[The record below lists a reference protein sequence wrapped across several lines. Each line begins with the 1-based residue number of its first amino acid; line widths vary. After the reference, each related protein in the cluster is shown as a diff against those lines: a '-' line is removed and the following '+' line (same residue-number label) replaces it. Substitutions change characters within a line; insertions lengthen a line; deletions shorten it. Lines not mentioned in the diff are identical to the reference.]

1 MSKINVYCEPFCIQQ
16 GFQFEIHKVNY
27 QQDDG
32 YSCFMHFHEVHEI
45 IIFDKIEGSY
55 FYSQGESTLLDSD
68 VVFTPMLETHDFKL
82 TTQAKS
88 WTIIQFLPEFL
99 NQQGLEKEATF
110 LKQGMH
116 LRLSSEQLKA
126 VQQQVQWLQQ
136 SYTENPI
143 SNKSLTLLKLLIIW
157 LVEYAEPVMP
167 PHTKP
172 IAVTAGYDRL
182 TPVINLFKHQVYVE
196 LSLVEAAQ
204 LCHVSTSYFSRL
216 FKRIFRCNF
225 SEYTVKHK
233 VYSAARMLTQNNRS
247 ITDISY
253 ELNFASPSHFIALF
267 KKQFGTTPKKYR
279 TEQLKNMTSYLPGK
293 QQKSANK

>member
-1 MSKINVYCEPFCIQQ
+1 MPKINVYCEPFCIQQ
-16 GFQFEIHKVNY
+16 GFQFEIHQVDYEQN
-27 QQDDG
+27 DG

-45 IIFDKIEGSY
+45 ILFDKIEGSY
-55 FYSQGESTLLDSD
+55 FYSQGESTLIEND

-82 TTQAKS
+82 TTEAKS
-88 WTIIQFLPEFL
+88 WSIIQFLPTFL

-116 LRLSSEQLKA
+116 LRLPPEQLQV
-126 VQQQVQWLQQ
+126 VQQQVKWLQE
-136 SYTENPI
+136 SYNENPL

-157 LVEYAEPVMP
+157 LVEHAQPVMP

-172 IAVTAGYDRL
+172 ITVTSGYERL
-182 TPVINLFKHQVYVE
+182 KPVIEQFRHQVYVE

-233 VYSAARMLTQNNRS
+233 LYSAARMLTQKNIS
-247 ITDISY
+247 ITEISY

-279 TEQLKNMTSYLPGK
+279 TEQLSRINSGASKRN
-293 QQKSANK
+293 